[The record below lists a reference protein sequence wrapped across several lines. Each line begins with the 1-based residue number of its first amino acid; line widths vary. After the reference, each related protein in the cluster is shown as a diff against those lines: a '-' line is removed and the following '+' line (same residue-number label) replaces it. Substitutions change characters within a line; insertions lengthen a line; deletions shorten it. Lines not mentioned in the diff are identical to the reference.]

1 MAASRITL
9 GRVLDIDGETFE
21 IHGRR
26 FRMHGIDAPESRQEC
41 IRADGP
47 SWRCGQQAA
56 LALSDH
62 IGRATVRC
70 EPGDHDRHGRVVA
83 ACFRGTGDLDRWIV
97 ANGWMMAGWAAA
109 NRRDSLDAIAA
120 GVRATSD
127 KLGIW
132 SGNFEMPQDWRARG
146 AVA

>member
-1 MAASRITL
+1 VAASRITL

-21 IHGRR
+21 IHGTR

-56 LALSDH
+56 LALSDYV
-62 IGRATVRC
+62 GRATVRC

-83 ACFRGTGDLDRWIV
+83 ACFRGTGDLDRWMV
-97 ANGWMMAGWAAA
+97 ANGWAAA
-109 NRRDSLDAIAA
+109 NRRDSLDAVADEE
-120 GVRATSD
+120 RATSD

-132 SGNFEMPQDWRARG
+132 SGSFEMPRDWRTRG
-146 AVA
+146 SVA